1 MKRKINQ
8 IRGDRTA
15 NIIINICLVVVA
27 FLTIYPLWYV
37 LIASVSD
44 PGAIATGKVIL
55 WPSGFNLEG
64 YEKLFQTKKIWIG
77 YRNSLIYA
85 VAGTVLNL
93 LVQLPCAYAL
103 SRKTLPFRKSIN
115 TLLIITMYFS
125 GGMVP
130 SYILMSKLH
139 LIDNPLVM
147 IIPSCVSVYNIIL
160 ARNYFEGNIPESLF
174 EAAKME
180 GCSYTRFFTQIVV
193 PLSKP
198 IIAIIA
204 LFSAQT
210 NWNQYLNAKMY
221 LYRSK
226 YQTLQQV
233 IAQITATL
241 DSGLSD
247 LSQISAQEMAKMALE
262 KQLMKF
268 SVVVV
273 ASLPMIILY
282 PFIQKFF
289 IKGIMVGAVKG

>member
-1 MKRKINQ
+1 MKRNINHL
-8 IRGDRTA
+8 RGDRTA
-15 NIIINICLVVVA
+15 NIIINLCLVIVA

-44 PGAIATGKVIL
+44 PGAIASGKVIL
-55 WPSGFNLEG
+55 WPVGFNLEG
-64 YEKLFQTKKIWIG
+64 YLKLFETKKIWVG
-77 YRNSLIYA
+77 YRNSLIYT
-85 VAGTVLNL
+85 VVGTIVNL
-93 LVQLPCAYAL
+93 AVQLPCAYAL
-103 SRKTLPFRKSIN
+103 SRKTLPYRKTIN

-125 GGMVP
+125 GGIVP

-139 LIDNPLVM
+139 LIDNPLAL
-147 IIPSCVSVYNIIL
+147 ILPSALSVYNVIL

-180 GCSYTRFFTQIVV
+180 GCSYTRFFGQIVL

-210 NWNQYLNAKMY
+210 NWNQYFSAKMY
-221 LYRSK
+221 IYKAK

-233 IAQITATL
+233 IAQITAKIDTTL
-241 DSGLSD
+241 TALD
-247 LSQISAQEMAKMALE
+247 QMSAQQMAQQALE

-268 SVVVV
+268 SVVIV
-273 ASLPMIILY
+273 AALPMILLY
-282 PFIQKFF
+282 PLIQKFF